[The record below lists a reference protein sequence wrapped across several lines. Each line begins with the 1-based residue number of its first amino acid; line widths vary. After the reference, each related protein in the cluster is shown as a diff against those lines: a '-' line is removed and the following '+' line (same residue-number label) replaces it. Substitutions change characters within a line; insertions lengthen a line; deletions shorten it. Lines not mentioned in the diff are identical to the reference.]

1 VPLPDPHAD
10 EPTIEGEGFLVDNWR
25 QAQRN
30 ADAWQV
36 EANRLRAKLE
46 EIIGDAYALTI
57 DGVKVITNRPTVRYA
72 EARIKQ
78 DFPDLVQHF
87 TKPTF
92 QEKFDVGAFAA
103 AHPDIAARYRVR
115 SFRQVTTD

>member
-1 VPLPDPHAD
+1 MPLPDPHAT
-10 EPTIEGEGFLVDNWR
+10 EPTVEGDANLFERWR

-30 ADAWQV
+30 AEGWQT
-36 EANRLRAKLE
+36 EADRLRSKLE

-115 SFRQVTTD
+115 SFRQVTAD